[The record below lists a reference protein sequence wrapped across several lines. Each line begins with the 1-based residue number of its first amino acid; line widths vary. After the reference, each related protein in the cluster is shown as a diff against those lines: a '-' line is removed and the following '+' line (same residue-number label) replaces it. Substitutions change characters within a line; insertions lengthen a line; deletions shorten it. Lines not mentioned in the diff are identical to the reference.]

1 MRITINQIKEMK
13 QKGEKITMLTAYDYS
28 TAKIVD
34 EVGIPLILVGD
45 SLGMVVLGYESTI
58 PVTIEEMLHHTRAV
72 VRGTKQAM
80 VIGDMPFMTY
90 HISISDALHNAARF
104 IQECG
109 AQAVKLEGGVT
120 VADKVLRIVECGI
133 PVMGHIG
140 LTPQSIYQLGGFR
153 VRGKTLEAA
162 TKLLEDAQAL
172 EQAGAFAIV
181 METVPAQLASLISQ
195 RISIPTI
202 GIGAGIGCDGQVQVI
217 NDILGSF
224 TDFVP
229 KHAKQYTKL
238 TDIIRTAVTE
248 YDNEVKSGSFPTDQ
262 QSFSMDE
269 SVIAELTKEP
279 IHLVKSPTKEGL
291 KGRIDPKRVLEIA
304 KTKCIKLGA
313 VDNQDFF
320 ESGVA
325 KTGFDLFKIKKI
337 LLDSRYVWHGRA
349 NQSEWWGLCGYP
361 EKRAHFHRKE
371 DLPYIKS

>member
-1 MRITINQIKEMK
+1 MRISINQIKEMK

-58 PVTIEEMLHHTRAV
+58 PVTMEEMLHHTRAV

-90 HISISDALHNAARF
+90 HISIEDALRNASRF
-104 IQECG
+104 IQEGG

-120 VADKVLRIVECGI
+120 VAEKVRRIVDCGI

-140 LTPQSIYQLGGFR
+140 LTPQSIHQLGGFT
-153 VRGKTLEAA
+153 VQGKTPESAA
-162 TKLLEDAQAL
+162 RLLKDAQAL
-172 EQAGAFAIV
+172 EEAGAFAIV
-181 METVPAQLASLISQ
+181 LETVPAPLATLISQ

-224 TDFVP
+224 ADFVP
-229 KHAKQYTKL
+229 KHAKQYAKL

-248 YDNEVKSGSFPTDQ
+248 YHNEVKAGSFPTAE

-269 SVIAELTKEP
+269 SILAELTK
-279 IHLVKSPTKEGL
+279 
-291 KGRIDPKRVLEIA
+291 
-304 KTKCIKLGA
+304 
-313 VDNQDFF
+313 
-320 ESGVA
+320 
-325 KTGFDLFKIKKI
+325 
-337 LLDSRYVWHGRA
+337 
-349 NQSEWWGLCGYP
+349 
-361 EKRAHFHRKE
+361 
-371 DLPYIKS
+371 